1 MIKGWIV
8 FSSTAS
14 VKTFIL
20 HLLGKLLLK
29 SSSKKEKELKIPPCI
44 QMNTCISLLSLLRVS
59 NI

>member
-14 VKTFIL
+14 VKTLIL

-29 SSSKKEKELKIPPCI
+29 CSSKKEKELKIPLHTDEYMHQPPLPSKG
-44 QMNTCISLLSLLRVS
+44 Q
-59 NI
+59 